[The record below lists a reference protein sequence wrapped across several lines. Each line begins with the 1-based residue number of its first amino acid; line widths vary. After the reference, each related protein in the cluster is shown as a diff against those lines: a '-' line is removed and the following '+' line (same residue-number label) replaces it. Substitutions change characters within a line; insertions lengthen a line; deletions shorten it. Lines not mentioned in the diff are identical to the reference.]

1 MAFRAF
7 ASRVRRTDRQMSTRG
22 SAGLATRRYWQEDMH
37 VLDERQTL
45 RLLGWTL
52 GTVCIGVLLLSA
64 IALP

>member
-1 MAFRAF
+1 
-7 ASRVRRTDRQMSTRG
+7 MSTRG